1 MKFTKIKKLPKHLCA
16 TCGKVKEVEA
26 DTNCKP
32 CQLKRDVKMTA
43 IPMRIVKA
51 KNRYFAD
58 EDVKKYATDE
68 EKEFLKESFVRD
80 VKIKAREFLER
91 LTGVSDWSL
100 RAKTWGDPFGYGG
113 HVVVK
118 VEGFPW
124 KKYGVFVRELKN
136 LAKKAGFSFDF
147 DADVTS
153 YDSATGEE
161 GEGWFAEGMGTRE
174 KAKLVQEKLHV
185 EAKDET
191 K

>member
-1 MKFTKIKKLPKHLCA
+1 MKLTVIFEDFAATINKLKEFGISKLSQQEKDEIDADYHNWLKTNKHRHNFPIHFNKYLKEL
-16 TCGKVKEVEA
+16 GLEVKE
-26 DTNCKP
+26 NIQK
-32 CQLKRDVKMTA
+32 
-43 IPMRIVKA
+43 
-51 KNRYFAD
+51 FG
-58 EDVKKYATDE
+58 TDE

-80 VKIKAREFLER
+80 AKIKAREFLER
-91 LTGVSDWSL
+91 LTGASDWKL

-161 GEGWFAEGMGTRE
+161 GEAWFAEGMGTRE
-174 KAKLVQEKLHV
+174 KA
-185 EAKDET
+185 
-191 K
+191 

>member
-26 DTNCKP
+26 DTNCKS
-32 CQLKRDVKMTA
+32 CQLKRDVQMTP

-51 KNRYFAD
+51 KNKFVSRDDIDKFAT
-58 EDVKKYATDE
+58 AG
-68 EKEFLKESFVRD
+68 EKEFLKENFVRD
-80 VKIKAREFLER
+80 AKIKAREFLER

-124 KKYGVFVRELKN
+124 KKYGMFVRELKN

-147 DADVTS
+147 DADVYS

-161 GEGWFAEGMGTRE
+161 GEAWFAEGKGTRE
-174 KAKLVQEKLHV
+174 KAEEVRKKLTAEV
-185 EAKDET
+185 KDET
-191 K
+191 N